1 MGLESK
7 IRIWCVPGSILCA
20 LMYMVKEKRPVR
32 ITLSH
37 TDNPSVDHAQA
48 QVLNEDGEWLW
59 LTDIADEVSCAARLW
74 HGQNHPKAKPP
85 YRHVGLLDFLA
96 EQINILNLGDF
107 ANVK

>member
-20 LMYMVKEKRPVR
+20 WMYMVKEKRPVR

-48 QVLNEDGEWLW
+48 QVLNEDGEWIY
-59 LTDIADEVSCAARLW
+59 LTDKCGWDCIEVELY
-74 HGQNHPKAKPP
+74 GKQNCPDAHEP
-85 YRHVGLLDFLA
+85 YRYVGLLDFIA
-96 EQINILNLGDF
+96 EQVNALGLGDL
-107 ANVK
+107 ANIK